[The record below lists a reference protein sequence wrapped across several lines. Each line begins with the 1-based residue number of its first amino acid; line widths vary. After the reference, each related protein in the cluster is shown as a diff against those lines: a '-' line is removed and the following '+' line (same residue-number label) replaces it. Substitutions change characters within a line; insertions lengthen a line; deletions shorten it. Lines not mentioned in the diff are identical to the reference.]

1 MVRNYSFNQI
11 PISRIIL
18 VIILIVSLSIPYSF
32 LLFNNNPSNLRAETP
47 SWFSNFT
54 PLAHLPGTGESF
66 ANLGTIIHLPPPTID
81 SWTSRDHLPSL
92 RNFISRVENGQNLT
106 VRGVY
111 IPGFLALPV
120 VQQPG
125 GNSGYVSRE
134 AETATQFQLA
144 ARNNVIGLLAHNFLS
159 GKDFFRLSEGL
170 QVMVVRG
177 DGSIDRYRV
186 TGVHE
191 LQKLSPGSNWSH
203 YVDLKSGE
211 RLTTYQ
217 VFNQFYQGEHHLTFQ
232 TCLEKDGLETWGLRF
247 VVAEPVQ

>member
-32 LLFNNNPSNLRAETP
+32 LLFNNNL
-47 SWFSNFT
+47 SNFT
-54 PLAHLPGTGESF
+54 PLAKIPGTGESF

-111 IPGFLALPV
+111 VPGFLALPV

-125 GNSGYVSRE
+125 GDSGYVSRK

-144 ARNNVIGLLAHNFLS
+144 ARNNVIGLLAHNYLS
-159 GKDFFRLSEGL
+159 GNDFFRLSEGL

-232 TCLEKDGLETWGLRF
+232 TCLEKDGLETWGWRF

>member
-32 LLFNNNPSNLRAETP
+32 LLFNNNL
-47 SWFSNFT
+47 SNFA
-54 PLAHLPGTGESF
+54 PLAKIPGTGESF
-66 ANLGTIIHLPPPTID
+66 VNLGTIIHLPPPTID

-111 IPGFLALPV
+111 VPGFLALPV

-125 GNSGYVSRE
+125 GDSGYVSRK

-144 ARNNVIGLLAHNFLS
+144 ARNNVIGLLAHNYLS
-159 GKDFFRLSEGL
+159 GNDFFRLSEGL

>member
-11 PISRIIL
+11 PISRIFL

-32 LLFNNNPSNLRAETP
+32 LLFNNNLSNL
-47 SWFSNFT
+47 T
-54 PLAHLPGTGESF
+54 PLAQIPGTGESF
-66 ANLGTIIHLPPPTID
+66 ANLGTIIHLPPPSIE

-92 RNFISRVENGQNLT
+92 RNFISHVENGQNLT

-111 IPGFLALPV
+111 VPGFLALPV

-125 GNSGYVSRE
+125 GNSGYVSGK
-134 AETATQFQLA
+134 AETVTQFQLA
-144 ARNNVIGLLAHNFLS
+144 ARNNVIGLLAHNYLS

-191 LQKLSPGSNWSH
+191 FQKLSPGSNWSH

-217 VFNQFYQGEHHLTFQ
+217 VFNQYYQGEHHLTFQ

-247 VVAEPVQ
+247 VVAEPVL

>member
-18 VIILIVSLSIPYSF
+18 VIILIASLSIPYSF
-32 LLFNNNPSNLRAETP
+32 LLFNKISDLKGGSP
-47 SWFSNFT
+47 SWFSNFNSL
-54 PLAHLPGTGESF
+54 PQLPGTGGSI
-66 ANLGTIIHLPPPTID
+66 ANLGTIIHLPPPTTD
-81 SWTSRDHLPSL
+81 SWTSRAHLPSL

-111 IPGFLALPV
+111 VPGFLALPV

-125 GNSGYVSRE
+125 GNSGYVSRK

-144 ARNNVIGLLAHNFLS
+144 ARNNVIGLLAHNYLS

-170 QVMVVRG
+170 QVMVVKG

-203 YVDLKSGE
+203 YVDLNSGE

-232 TCLEKDGLETWGLRF
+232 TCLERDGLETWGLRF